1 MGVIKSSDLRDAED
15 VDVIGEV
22 ERKAETVKQ
31 NALEKENNKE
41 TEGEPN
47 DKRSTEEV
55 LANVGKTSGTLSGA
69 LQAELRIL
77 AFTADISAR
86 MFQ

>member
-31 NALEKENNKE
+31 NALEKRIIKKPRVNRMIN
-41 TEGEPN
+41 GQR
-47 DKRSTEEV
+47 KRF
-55 LANVGKTSGTLSGA
+55 LP
-69 LQAELRIL
+69 
-77 AFTADISAR
+77 
-86 MFQ
+86 M